1 MSEVLAK
8 GIKAKAASFQLIGY
22 TTEQKNKA
30 LECISVQLI
39 EDKEFIIEENAKDLI
54 EGKQK
59 GLKIGEIYYDE
70 LPKELIMIVVE
81 DKDQEVVTRT
91 IIDNAK
97 INKEGHYGDGKVF
110 ITDVEEAITI
120 STGAKEL

>member
-1 MSEVLAK
+1 MKMIRAIVRPEKVEDIMSALLDKGFNAATRMAVLGK
-8 GIKAKAASFQLIGY
+8 
-22 TTEQKNKA
+22 
-30 LECISVQLI
+30 
-39 EDKEFIIEENAKDLI
+39 
-54 EGKQK
+54 GKQK

-81 DKDQEVVTRT
+81 DKDKEVVTRT

>member
-1 MSEVLAK
+1 MKMIRAIVRPEKVEDIMSALLDKGFNAATRMAVLGK
-8 GIKAKAASFQLIGY
+8 
-22 TTEQKNKA
+22 
-30 LECISVQLI
+30 
-39 EDKEFIIEENAKDLI
+39 
-54 EGKQK
+54 GKQK

-81 DKDQEVVTRT
+81 DKDQEIVTRT

-97 INKEGHYGDGKVF
+97 INKEGNYGDGKVF

>member
-1 MSEVLAK
+1 MKMIRAIVRPEKVEDIMSALLDKGFNAATRMAVLGK
-8 GIKAKAASFQLIGY
+8 
-22 TTEQKNKA
+22 
-30 LECISVQLI
+30 
-39 EDKEFIIEENAKDLI
+39 
-54 EGKQK
+54 GKQK

-97 INKEGHYGDGKVF
+97 INKEGNYGDGKVF
-110 ITDVEEAITI
+110 ITDVEEAVTI
-120 STGAKEL
+120 STGAREL